1 MAGKETYIREHK
13 TIEFGSSLTVILT
26 EPFKI
31 LGIKKGD
38 NVRVSVSGKKIII
51 EKI

>member
-1 MAGKETYIREHK
+1 MAEHK
-13 TIEFGSSLTVILT
+13 TIEFGNSKTVILT
-26 EPFKI
+26 KPFEI
-31 LGIKKGD
+31 LDIKKGD